1 MPGVSSGSNV
11 HGCTSLAA
19 SFNHIREQILY
30 ITCGAGDMIYKTYR
44 VLPLVRSKQ
53 RINILKYS
61 MQSDA
66 TSAMEENKEMM
77 KNTKGRCEKKPL
89 WMKVKYYS
97 KEGNHQVNRRE
108 CEQALGVGDGQGS
121 WHAAVH
127 GVAKSQTQLID

>member
-1 MPGVSSGSNV
+1 
-11 HGCTSLAA
+11 
-19 SFNHIREQILY
+19 
-30 ITCGAGDMIYKTYR
+30 
-44 VLPLVRSKQ
+44 
-53 RINILKYS
+53 
-61 MQSDA
+61 
-66 TSAMEENKEMM
+66 MEENKEMM

-127 GVAKSQTQLID
+127 GVAKSQTQLSD